1 MMSVEANKH
10 RERKNLITGLMVGML
25 ALLSFV
31 AFLWKVW

>member
-1 MMSVEANKH
+1 MMSTDTSKQ
-10 RERKNLITGLMVGML
+10 RERKNLITGVMVGML

>member
-1 MMSVEANKH
+1 MMSTDTSKQ
-10 RERKNLITGLMVGML
+10 RERKNLITGFIVGML

>member
-1 MMSVEANKH
+1 MTSMESNKQ
-10 RERKNLITGLMVGML
+10 RERKNLITGLTVGML

>member
-1 MMSVEANKH
+1 MMSVEASKQ
-10 RERKNLITGLMVGML
+10 RERKNLITGIMVGML